1 MASGTGADR
10 ALQQLVI
17 DRSTPVPL
25 YFQLAQQIE
34 AAISDGELTPGMRL
48 LTELELAKQLGLS
61 RPTVRQ
67 AMDYLVDKG
76 LIVRQRGTA
85 GTRVISNGVRRP
97 LELSSLHDDLQRSG
111 QSPTTKVLTNST
123 RPATSEVAR
132 ALRVAEGEPVFV
144 LVRVRS
150 ARDLPIARLTNYL
163 PATMSGLST
172 EALEQRGLYD
182 LLRARGVHLHSAA
195 QIIGA
200 RTATAA
206 ESRLLKER
214 KNAAL
219 LTMQRTTVDDRGEVV
234 EYGSHIYVA
243 SRYSFEMSLLSG

>member
-1 MASGTGADR
+1 VTSEGR
-10 ALQQLVI
+10 AVDAFARLAV

-34 AAISDGELTPGMRL
+34 AAISDGELTPGTRL
-48 LTELELAKQLGLS
+48 VTELDLARQLGLS

-76 LIVRQRGTA
+76 LIVRQRGVA
-85 GTRVISNGVRRP
+85 GTRVISSGVRRP

-111 QSPTTKVLTNST
+111 QLPTTRVLANAVE
-123 RPATSEVAR
+123 PCPPEVAR
-132 ALRVAEGEPVFV
+132 ALRIVEGEPVLM
-144 LVRVRS
+144 LVRLRS
-150 ARDLPIARLTNYL
+150 AHERPIAELTNYL
-163 PATMSGLST
+163 PAGLGEITT
-172 EALEQRGLYD
+172 EMLQQRGLYD
-182 LLRARGVHLHSAA
+182 ILRGRGVHLHSAA
-195 QIIGA
+195 QSIGA

-206 ESRLLKER
+206 ETRLLNER

-234 EYGSHIYVA
+234 EYGSHIYAA

>member
-1 MASGTGADR
+1 MARDDAAAA
-10 ALQQLVI
+10 ALERLAV

-34 AAISDGELTPGMRL
+34 AAIAAGELTPGTRL
-48 LTELELAKQLGLS
+48 ITELKLAKRLGLS

-76 LIVRQRGTA
+76 LIVRQRGIA

-97 LELSSLHDDLQRSG
+97 LDLSSLHDDLQRSG
-111 QSPTTKVLTNST
+111 QLPTTRVLTNDIEAAA
-123 RPATSEVAR
+123 PDVAR
-132 ALRVAEGEPVFV
+132 ALRVAEGEPVLV
-144 LVRVRS
+144 LVRLRS
-150 ARDLPIARLTNYL
+150 AMERPIARLTNYL
-163 PATMSGLST
+163 PRAIAEIPT
-172 EALEQRGLYD
+172 ETLERRGLYD
-182 LLRARGVHLHSAA
+182 VLRSRGVHLHSAA
-195 QIIGA
+195 QVIGA

-206 ESRLLKER
+206 ETRLLDER

-234 EYGSHIYVA
+234 EYGSHIYAA
-243 SRYSFEMSLLSG
+243 SRYSFEMSLLS